1 MTLKEGASQE
11 IISRWP
17 EYKQRNVAMIPGV
30 YGDEYASNMYAGIKL
45 IRDHYASLKEDGD
58 TAWSIPQSLS
68 DTLDDL
74 AGI

>member
-1 MTLKEGASQE
+1 
-11 IISRWP
+11 
-17 EYKQRNVAMIPGV
+17 MIPGV